1 MIMSKKKVTLK
12 VAPGEAVFIADAAVL
27 EHIADMYES
36 MADTESD
43 DESKA
48 AWLNVSLSV
57 REWVAK
63 TYVPIQEDYEDEEW

>member
-1 MIMSKKKVTLK
+1 MSKKKLNIK
-12 VAPGEAVFIADAAVL
+12 VAPGEAVFVADAAVL

-36 MADTESD
+36 MAETELD
-43 DESKA
+43 QEAKA